1 MTRIFRGVQNRS
13 LASLPGLAGI
23 LVALLFHAAALPAQD
38 SPKLVINDDCQVFDI
53 ASNNSIV
60 YAVPHLKRIRRLVL
74 ERDDI
79 SVATPTGRIRQ
90 IVDADRFLPPTPP
103 AGYVVNSLSW
113 SPDGR
118 RIAASMTLQQAPPG
132 FTMDKKEAKK
142 QGNMDDNEENTPILP
157 KGGGKAIAL
166 LEEDGRE
173 IKVADSKTQFIE
185 GGVDATW
192 LADGKTAVYLTGG
205 PPWAISRVQ
214 PEDGKTSVLF
224 EGYKFDA
231 VVWDAKRNQ
240 AFAIGDLSLR
250 GQQTLV
256 KLDLLHEFV
265 TEIARVKNYQG
276 SLTVSP
282 SGSKVGFFVDGDTVE
297 VIDVLHPDQPLR
309 MRVGYVRFG
318 WGREE
323 RHILLKRGPE
333 ERSNILLWVG
343 LYDGTFKSVLHGL
356 VYHDF
361 EIAPDGQTL
370 AITEPGKRVLK
381 VYPLE

>member
-309 MRVGYVRFG
+309 MRVGYGRFG

-361 EIAPDGQTL
+361 EIAPDGRTL

>member
-1 MTRIFRGVQNRS
+1 VTRIFRGAQNRW
-13 LASLPGLAGI
+13 LASLPALPGI
-23 LVALLFHAAALPAQD
+23 LAVLLFHAAALSAQD
-38 SPKLVINDDCQVFDI
+38 NPKLIINDDCQVFDI
-53 ASNNSIV
+53 AANNSIV

-79 SVATPTGRIRQ
+79 SVATPAGRTRQ
-90 IVDADRFLPPTPP
+90 ILDADKFLPPTPP
-103 AGYVVNSLSW
+103 AGFVVNSLSW

-118 RIAASMTLQQAPPG
+118 RIAVSLTLQQAPAG
-132 FTMDKKEAKK
+132 FTMDKKQAKK

-157 KGGGKAIAL
+157 RGGGKAIAL

-173 IKVADSKTQFIE
+173 IKVANSKTRFIE

-205 PPWAISRVQ
+205 PPWSISRVQ
-214 PEDGKTSVLF
+214 PDDGKTSVLF
-224 EGYKFDA
+224 EGHKFDA

-282 SGSKVGFFVDGDTVE
+282 SGDKVGYFVDGDTVE
-297 VIDVLHPDQPLR
+297 VIDVLHPDQPLQ
-309 MRVGYVRFG
+309 MRVGYGRFG

-370 AITEPGKRVLK
+370 AITDPGKRVLK

>member
-1 MTRIFRGVQNRS
+1 MTRIFRGAQKPPLTS
-13 LASLPGLAGI
+13 LLGLPVI
-23 LVALLFHAAALPAQD
+23 LGVLLFYAAGLSAQD
-38 SPKLVINDDCQVFDI
+38 SPKFIINEDCQVFDI

-79 SVATPTGRIRQ
+79 SVAVPPGKIRR

-103 AGYVVNSLSW
+103 SGYVVNSLSW

-118 RIAASMTLQQAPPG
+118 RIAVSMTLQQAPAG

-142 QGNMDDNEENTPILP
+142 RGNMDDNEENTPVLP
-157 KGGGKAIAL
+157 RGGGKAIAL
-166 LEEDGRE
+166 LEDDGRE
-173 IKVADSKTQFIE
+173 IKVANSKTQFIE

-224 EGYKFDA
+224 EGHKFDA

-256 KLDLLHEFV
+256 KLDLL
-265 TEIARVKNYQG
+265 ARIR
-276 SLTVSP
+276 
-282 SGSKVGFFVDGDTVE
+282 DRD
-297 VIDVLHPDQPLR
+297 R
-309 MRVGYVRFG
+309 A
-318 WGREE
+318 REE
-323 RHILLKRGPE
+323 LSGIADGVTLGRSGGIFRRWGHCGGDRRFAPGSTSADAGGVRAIRMGPRRATHSPQTRSRGAVE
-333 ERSNILLWVG
+333 
-343 LYDGTFKSVLHGL
+343 YF
-356 VYHDF
+356 
-361 EIAPDGQTL
+361 TL
-370 AITEPGKRVLK
+370 DWTARRDVQICSARPGISRL
-381 VYPLE
+381 

>member
-1 MTRIFRGVQNRS
+1 MTRRLRGAENRRLSS
-13 LASLPGLAGI
+13 LLGLPAILA
-23 LVALLFHAAALPAQD
+23 ALLFYATALPAQD
-38 SPKLVINDDCQVFDI
+38 NPKFVINDDCQVFDI
-53 ASNNSIV
+53 ASNNFIA

-79 SVATPTGRIRQ
+79 AVADPSGRIRQ
-90 IVDADRFLPPTPP
+90 IVDADKFLPPTPP
-103 AGYVVNSLSW
+103 AGFVVNSLSW

-118 RIAASMTLQQAPPG
+118 RIAVSMTLQQAPAG

-142 QGNMDDNEENTPILP
+142 RGNMDDNEENTPIMP
-157 KGGGKAIAL
+157 RGGGKAIAL
-166 LEEDGRE
+166 LENDGRE
-173 IKVADSKTQFIE
+173 IKVANSKTRFIE
-185 GGVDATW
+185 GGVYATW

-205 PPWAISRVQ
+205 PPWTISRVQ

-224 EGYKFDA
+224 EGHKFDA

-250 GQQTLV
+250 GEQTLV
-256 KLDLLHEFV
+256 RLDLVHEFV

-276 SLTVSP
+276 SLTVAP
-282 SGSKVGFFVDGDTVE
+282 SGDKVGFFVDGDSVE
-297 VIDVLHPDQPLR
+297 VIDTRDPSQTVR
-309 MRVGYVRFG
+309 IRVGYGRFG
-318 WGREE
+318 WDREE

-343 LYDGTFKSVLHGL
+343 LYDGTFKSVLHDL
-356 VYHDF
+356 EFHDF
-361 EIAPDGQTL
+361 EIAPDGRTL
-370 AITEPGKRVLK
+370 AVTDPGKRILK

>member
-1 MTRIFRGVQNRS
+1 VTRIFRGAQNRW
-13 LASLPGLAGI
+13 LASLAALPGI
-23 LVALLFHAAALPAQD
+23 LAVLLFHAVALPAQD
-38 SPKLVINDDCQVFDI
+38 NPKLVINDDCQVFDI

-79 SVATPTGRIRQ
+79 SVAIPPGKTRQ
-90 IVDADRFLPPTPP
+90 IVDADKFLPPTPP
-103 AGYVVNSLSW
+103 AGFVVNSLSW

-118 RIAASMTLQQAPPG
+118 RIAVSLTLQQAPAG
-132 FTMDKKEAKK
+132 FTMDKKQAKK
-142 QGNMDDNEENTPILP
+142 QGNMDDNDQNTPILP
-157 KGGGKAIAL
+157 RGGGKAIAL

-173 IKVADSKTQFIE
+173 IKVANSKTQFIE

-205 PPWAISRVQ
+205 PPWSISRVQ
-214 PEDGKTSVLF
+214 PDDGKTSVLF
-224 EGYKFDA
+224 EGHKFDA
-231 VVWDAKRNQ
+231 VVWDAKRDQ

-282 SGSKVGFFVDGDTVE
+282 SGDKVGYFVDGDTVE
-297 VIDVLHPDQPLR
+297 VIDVLHPDQPLQ
-309 MRVGYVRFG
+309 MRVGYGRFG

-370 AITEPGKRVLK
+370 AITDPGKRVLK

>member
-1 MTRIFRGVQNRS
+1 MTRIFRGGQNRW
-13 LASLPGLAGI
+13 LASLPGVAAILAG
-23 LVALLFHAAALPAQD
+23 LLLHAAASPAQD
-38 SPKLVINDDCQVFDI
+38 NPKLVINDDCQVFDI
-53 ASNNSIV
+53 ASDNSIV

-79 SVATPTGRIRQ
+79 SVATSGGRIKQ
-90 IVDADRFLPPTPP
+90 IVDADKFLPPTPP
-103 AGYVVNSLSW
+103 AGFVVNSLSW
-113 SPDGR
+113 SPDSR
-118 RIAASMTLQQAPPG
+118 RIAVSMTLQEAPPG

-142 QGNMDDNEENTPILP
+142 RGNLDDEDNTPILP

-173 IKVADSKTQFIE
+173 IKVANSKTQFIE
-185 GGVDATW
+185 GGVYATW
-192 LADGKTAVYLTGG
+192 LADGKIAVYLTGG

-214 PEDGKTSVLF
+214 PDDGKTSVLF
-224 EGYKFDA
+224 EGHKFDA

-282 SGSKVGFFVDGDTVE
+282 SGNKVGYFVDGDTVE

-309 MRVGYVRFG
+309 MRVGYGRFG
-318 WGREE
+318 WGRDE

-333 ERSNILLWVG
+333 ERSNILHWVG

-361 EIAPDGQTL
+361 EIAPDGRTL

>member
-1 MTRIFRGVQNRS
+1 MTRIFRGAQNRW
-13 LASLPGLAGI
+13 LASLPALPGI
-23 LVALLFHAAALPAQD
+23 LAMLLFHAAALSAQD
-38 SPKLVINDDCQVFDI
+38 NPKLIINDDCQVFDI
-53 ASNNSIV
+53 APNNSIV

-79 SVATPTGRIRQ
+79 SVATPAGRTRQ
-90 IVDADRFLPPTPP
+90 ILDADKFLPPAPP
-103 AGYVVNSLSW
+103 AGFVVNSLSW

-118 RIAASMTLQQAPPG
+118 RIAVSLTLQQAPAG
-132 FTMDKKEAKK
+132 FTMDKKQAKK

-157 KGGGKAIAL
+157 RGGGKAIAL

-173 IKVADSKTQFIE
+173 IKVANSKTQFIE

-205 PPWAISRVQ
+205 PPWSISRVQ
-214 PEDGKTSVLF
+214 PDDGKTSVLF
-224 EGYKFDA
+224 EGHKFDA

-282 SGSKVGFFVDGDTVE
+282 SGDKVGYFVDGDTVE
-297 VIDVLHPDQPLR
+297 VIDVLHPDQPLQ
-309 MRVGYVRFG
+309 MRVGYGRFG

-370 AITEPGKRVLK
+370 AITDPGKRVLK

>member
-1 MTRIFRGVQNRS
+1 MTRIFRGAQNRL
-13 LASLPGLAGI
+13 LASLPGLTGI
-23 LVALLFHAAALPAQD
+23 LAALLFHAAALPAQD

-53 ASNNSIV
+53 ASDNSIV

-79 SVATPTGRIRQ
+79 SVATPAGRIRQ
-90 IVDADRFLPPTPP
+90 IVDADKFLPPAPP

-118 RIAASMTLQQAPPG
+118 RIAVSMTLQQAPAG

-142 QGNMDDNEENTPILP
+142 QGNLDDNEDNAPILP
-157 KGGGKAIAL
+157 QGGGKAIAL

-173 IKVADSKTQFIE
+173 IKVANSKTRFIE
-185 GGVDATW
+185 GGVYATW

-214 PEDGKTSVLF
+214 PDDGKASVLF
-224 EGYKFDA
+224 EGHKFDA

-256 KLDLLHEFV
+256 RLDLLHEFV
-265 TEIARVKNYQG
+265 TEIARVKDYQG

-282 SGSKVGFFVDGDTVE
+282 SGNKVGYFVDGDTVE
-297 VIDVLHPDQPLR
+297 VIDLLRPDQPVR
-309 MRVGYVRFG
+309 VRVGYGRFG
-318 WGREE
+318 WGRQE

>member
-1 MTRIFRGVQNRS
+1 MTRIFRGAQNRW
-13 LASLPGLAGI
+13 LASLPALPGI
-23 LVALLFHAAALPAQD
+23 LAVLLFHAAALSAQD
-38 SPKLVINDDCQVFDI
+38 NPKLIINDDCQVFDI
-53 ASNNSIV
+53 AANNSIV

-79 SVATPTGRIRQ
+79 SVATPAGRTRQ
-90 IVDADRFLPPTPP
+90 ILDADKFLPPTPP
-103 AGYVVNSLSW
+103 AGFVVNSLSW

-118 RIAASMTLQQAPPG
+118 RIAVSLTLQQAPAG
-132 FTMDKKEAKK
+132 FTMDKKQAKK

-157 KGGGKAIAL
+157 RGGGKAIAL

-173 IKVADSKTQFIE
+173 IKVANSKTQFIE

-214 PEDGKTSVLF
+214 PDDGKTSVLF
-224 EGYKFDA
+224 EGHKFDA

-282 SGSKVGFFVDGDTVE
+282 SGDKVGYFVDGDTVE
-297 VIDVLHPDQPLR
+297 VIDVLHPDQPLQ
-309 MRVGYVRFG
+309 MRVGYGRFG

-370 AITEPGKRVLK
+370 AITDPGKRVLK

>member
-1 MTRIFRGVQNRS
+1 VTGIFRGAQNRW
-13 LASLPGLAGI
+13 LASLPALPGI
-23 LVALLFHAAALPAQD
+23 LAVLLFHAAALSAQD
-38 SPKLVINDDCQVFDI
+38 NPKLIINDDCQVFDI
-53 ASNNSIV
+53 AANNSIV

-79 SVATPTGRIRQ
+79 SVATPAGRTRQ
-90 IVDADRFLPPTPP
+90 ILDADKFLPPAPP
-103 AGYVVNSLSW
+103 AGFVVNSLSW

-118 RIAASMTLQQAPPG
+118 RIAVSLTLQQAPAG
-132 FTMDKKEAKK
+132 FTMDKKQAKK

-157 KGGGKAIAL
+157 RGGGKAIAL

-173 IKVADSKTQFIE
+173 IKVANSKTQFIE

-205 PPWAISRVQ
+205 PPWSISRVQ
-214 PEDGKTSVLF
+214 PDDGKTSVLF
-224 EGYKFDA
+224 EGHKFDA

-282 SGSKVGFFVDGDTVE
+282 SGDKVGYFVDGDTVE
-297 VIDVLHPDQPLR
+297 VIDVLHPDQPLQ
-309 MRVGYVRFG
+309 MRVGYGRFG

-370 AITEPGKRVLK
+370 AITDPGKRVLK